1 MTRYPTLTVGDST
14 FVWGSRTYVMGILN
28 LTPDSFSG
36 DGLLNWADWVT
47 AALAQAQA
55 MLAAGAD
62 LLDVGG
68 ESTRPGSQPTPLDE
82 ELRRVVPV
90 IQALASATRVP
101 ISVDTAKAEVAR
113 QALAAGATIIND
125 VWGFKHD
132 PALAHVAA
140 AHGAAV
146 VLMHNRSRTQDA
158 VQDAVLGGRYVGVHY
173 TELLG
178 EIINE
183 LQASVDLA
191 LSAGVAPERIIIDP
205 GLGFGKTVEQNF
217 ELLDRLNELQP
228 LGYPLL
234 VGPSRKSFTGH
245 ALQLPP
251 DQRLEGTAAAVALA
265 IARGCDL
272 VRVHDVAAMRR
283 VVVVA
288 DATTRRGPRTAS

>member
-82 ELRRVVPV
+82 EVRRVVPV